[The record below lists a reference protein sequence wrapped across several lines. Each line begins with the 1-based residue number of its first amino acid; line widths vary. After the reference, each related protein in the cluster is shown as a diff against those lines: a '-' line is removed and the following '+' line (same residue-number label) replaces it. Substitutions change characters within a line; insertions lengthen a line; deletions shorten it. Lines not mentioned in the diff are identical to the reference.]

1 MAWQRKI
8 PFGYAM
14 ENGEIQCNT
23 TESEAVRDIFRRYLN
38 GAAYSKIA
46 DEMVHQG
53 IHYHQHTA
61 EWNKHMVKRI
71 LENERYLG
79 EKGYPAIIDQ
89 ATYMNAQLLRGSK
102 TDYAPCP
109 DYILPIREKAI
120 CGVCGANMLRDI
132 KANGN
137 PRWHC
142 ENSDCGNRLY
152 ITDEALRDAL
162 AERLIALASNPSL
175 LDWPVP
181 RSSGDDHTLEVVRIE
196 NEITRELNKAAPSVD
211 YTRMLIL
218 ACAAEKYAGL
228 YDRTP
233 HRRIQRLQAR
243 FVSRPIDN
251 TTCDA
256 LLETAVSG
264 IAFESSGKL
273 SLRLVNGIN
282 YTDAGKEN

>member
-14 ENGEIQCNT
+14 ENGEIQCSSA
-23 TESEAVRDIFRRYLN
+23 ESEAVRDIYRRYLS
-38 GAAYSKIA
+38 GTAYGKIA
-46 DEMVHQG
+46 DEMARQG

-79 EKGYPAIIDQ
+79 EKGYPAIIDRVM
-89 ATYMNAQLLRGSK
+89 YMNAQLLRGSK
-102 TDYAPCP
+102 TEYTTCP
-109 DYILPIREKAI
+109 DYIQPIREKAVCGI
-120 CGVCGANMLRDI
+120 CGAHMLRDT
-132 KANGN
+132 KANGKA
-137 PRWHC
+137 RWYC
-142 ENSDCGNRLY
+142 ENTDCGNRLY

-162 AERLIALASNPSL
+162 AKRLIALASTPSL

-181 RSSGDDHTLEVVRIE
+181 RDSGDRPLEVVRIE
-196 NEITRELNKAAPSVD
+196 NEITRELNKSEPSAD

-243 FVSRPIDN
+243 LVSQPIDEN
-251 TTCDA
+251 VCGA
-256 LLETAVSG
+256 LFEAAVKE
-264 IAFESSGKL
+264 ITFEADGKL
-273 SLRLVNGIN
+273 ILRLVNGN
-282 YTDAGKEN
+282 NLNDDGKEN

>member
-8 PFGYAM
+8 PFGYTM
-14 ENGEIQCNT
+14 ENGEIQCSHM
-23 TESEAVRDIFRRYLN
+23 ESEAVRDVYRRYLS

-46 DEMVHQG
+46 DEMMRQG

-89 ATYMNAQLLRGSK
+89 VTYMNAQLLRGSK

-109 DYILPIREKAI
+109 DYIQPIREKAV
-120 CGVCGANMLRDI
+120 CGVCGAKMLRDTRS
-132 KANGN
+132 NGK

-142 ENSDCGNRLY
+142 ENSDCGNCLY
-152 ITDEALRDAL
+152 IADEMLRDML
-162 AERLIALASNPSL
+162 AERLVALASSPSL

-181 RSSGDDHTLEVVRIE
+181 RGSGEQTLEVVRIE

-218 ACAAEKYAGL
+218 ACAAEKYTGL

-243 FVSRPIDN
+243 LVSRPVDD
-251 TTCDA
+251 TTCCA
-256 LLETAVSG
+256 LMDTAVSG
-264 IAFESSGKL
+264 IAFEAGGKL
-273 SLRLVNGIN
+273 SLRLVNGN
-282 YTDAGKEN
+282 NFSQDGKEN